1 MDAGE
6 KFPNLP
12 KASKRRRLTSL
23 GACAAALGGPFFMEM
38 RVFQSIIRTMQHNHA
53 SQLELVSIWSV
64 FFGYCLL
71 FVGVELFLLIASIKI
86 RREPDDLPLP
96 GPPPLDPIVV
106 LRAP

>member
-1 MDAGE
+1 MAAGE

-23 GACAAALGGPFFMEM
+23 GACAAVLGGLSFGVL
-38 RVFQSIIRTMQHNHA
+38 RLFQLITPSLQHNHA
-53 SQLELVSIWSV
+53 SHLELLVIWSV
-64 FFGYCLL
+64 VSGYCLL
-71 FVGVELFLLIASIKI
+71 LVGMEIFLMVTLIKI

-106 LRAP
+106 LKAP

>member
-1 MDAGE
+1 MAAGE

-12 KASKRRRLTSL
+12 KSSKRRRLTSL
-23 GACAAALGGPFFMEM
+23 GACAAALGGTSFGVVRTLELFIRIM
-38 RVFQSIIRTMQHNHA
+38 RRNHA
-53 SQLELVSIWSV
+53 SHVELLVIWS
-64 FFGYCLL
+64 FFCVYCLL
-71 FVGVELFLLIASIKI
+71 AVGMEIFLMVTLIKI